1 MQDHRDIA
9 EIHERL
15 QYIYTLRLE
24 EDMRKEEGIFLV
36 FFFKFTQLEDIDC
49 FAILI
54 NWLGVNYRDTKSINL
69 LSVWFIALFA

>member
-1 MQDHRDIA
+1 
-9 EIHERL
+9 
-15 QYIYTLRLE
+15 
-24 EDMRKEEGIFLV
+24 MRKEEGIFLV